1 MNAYEHNASM
11 LNFPFRGLEA
21 TFVLE
26 CVCMFLIVFAF
37 FECFCF
43 FEYVCTFSFF
53 FHFFECFC
61 MFLTAFFLCILELF
75 SYLGNIFG
83 LESVSG
89 RGHARCNKLYMI

>member
-1 MNAYEHNASM
+1 MNAYENNASR

-37 FECFCF
+37 FLMFLYF
-43 FEYVCTFSFF
+43 LIF

-61 MFLTAFFLCILELF
+61 MFFF
-75 SYLGNIFG
+75 GIFG
-83 LESVSG
+83 IVFVFG
-89 RGHARCNKLYMI
+89 